1 MDEHPELSLPLG
13 RPCPFAAPDGY
24 DRVRATAGLASAEL
38 PGGALTWLVTRLDEA
53 RAALAAP
60 QFSTDRSDPSFPLP
74 QARPRPAGAGP
85 RPQLTPAERRHRA
98 RGASLIGMDPPDH
111 TTARRAVIGEFTA
124 RRVQA
129 LRPRIQQIVDERIA
143 ALRAAGPPADLVP
156 LLSLPVP
163 SQVICELL
171 GVPYDQH
178 EFFQAR
184 STALLTH
191 RVPPEQRFEALGE
204 LFRFLDELVSA
215 QEETPGDN
223 LLGRQ
228 VVARRAAGDYD
239 HRDLVSLAFLLLVAG
254 HETTAS
260 MISLGALAVMT
271 DRADGPA
278 GPAGGGLQAA
288 VTDPDLGPRAVEELL
303 RYFSIAD
310 IGTGRFARSGAE
322 IGGTPV
328 REGQGV
334 IVSLLAA
341 NRDPA
346 QFADPDRLDPDR
358 RPVPRHVAFGHGPHQ
373 CLGQSLAR
381 AELDIVYRTLFT
393 RLPGLRLAV
402 PLDELPVKD
411 DGFVYGLYE
420 LPVTW

>member
-1 MDEHPELSLPLG
+1 MDERPDVARPLP
-13 RPCPFAAPDGY
+13 RPGPFAAPAPY
-24 DRVRATAGLASAEL
+24 DRGRESAGLATAEL
-38 PGGALTWLVTRLDEA
+38 PGGALTWLVTRLEEA

-60 QFSTDRSDPSFPLP
+60 AFSTDRSDPAFPLP
-74 QARPRPAGAGP
+74 QQRPRAAGGKPRPA
-85 RPQLTPAERRHRA
+85 LTAAERRHRA

-111 TTARRAVIGEFTA
+111 TIARRAVIGEFTA

-129 LRPRIQQIVDERIA
+129 LRPRIQQIVDERID
-143 ALRAAGPPADLVP
+143 ALLAAGPGADLGA

-171 GVPYDQH
+171 GVPYEQH

-191 RVPPEQRFEALGE
+191 NVPADQRFEALGD

-215 QEETPGDN
+215 QEERPGDN
-223 LLGRQ
+223 LVGRQ
-228 VVARRAAGDYD
+228 VVARRASGDYD

-254 HETTAS
+254 HETTAN

-271 DRADGPA
+271 DDEG
-278 GPAGGGLQAA
+278 GAGGSAGGRLLAA
-288 VTDPDLGPRAVEELL
+288 VTDPDRGPQAVEELL

-310 IGTGRFARSGAE
+310 IGTGRLARSDAV
-322 IGGTPV
+322 IGGNP
-328 REGQGV
+328 GQARGGV
-334 IVSLLAA
+334 IVSLRAA
-341 NRDPA
+341 NPAPARFPDPG
-346 QFADPDRLDPDR
+346 RLDPDR
-358 RPVPRHVAFGHGPHQ
+358 AGPRHVAFGHGPHQ

-381 AELDIVYRTLFT
+381 AELDIVYRTLFS
-393 RLPGLRLAV
+393 RLPGLRLAGS
-402 PLDELPVKD
+402 LADLPVKD